1 MTDMILNNVNATNV
15 SNGNMTIN
23 NTYYTT
29 PSIISIQDAIS
40 TENDKALH
48 KRVIVFLEEQLH
60 LATHFSDI
68 IKLEDNHFIP
78 LIREIEFPAQNVQ
91 EEVNPYKQYQLAI
104 SVLPTIK
111 VDGEEWFFFQGR
123 EFIYFKNQPY
133 ALMLLK
139 TNRIGQYGY
148 EEGYRP
154 NHIILDLDMLAKVQ
168 AYIIKNLETF
178 EVELNKTLTQ
188 YSHTFF
194 NVVMVEIG
202 RLKKLCQELLEKTT
216 AFISEHQRAEPL
228 KPKDGS
234 DRFYK
239 RTRTLRQIS
248 MGELGK
254 GIKKFDEFLF
264 STTDD
269 FQGILRACFDAFNA
283 KDNK

>member
-1 MTDMILNNVNATNV
+1 MKNMTVNNVNATNV
-15 SNGNMTIN
+15 VNGDMTI
-23 NTYYTT
+23 YEI
-29 PSIISIQDAIS
+29 PKIISIHDAIL

-68 IKLEDNHFIP
+68 IKLEENHFIP

-91 EEVNPYKQYQLAI
+91 EEVNPCKQYQLAL

-111 VDGEEWFFFQGR
+111 VDGEEWFFFQER

-139 TNRIGQYGY
+139 TNRIGHYNY
-148 EEGYRP
+148 EEGYCP
-154 NHIILDLDMLAKVQ
+154 NHIILNLDMLAKVQ
-168 AYIIKNLETF
+168 ADIIKNLETF

-188 YSHTFF
+188 YSHAFF

-216 AFISEHQRAEPL
+216 VFISEHQRDEPL

-239 RTRTLRQIS
+239 RTRTLRPNS
-248 MGELGK
+248 MGEWGK
-254 GIKKFDEFLF
+254 DIKKFDEFLF
-264 STTDD
+264 SKTDD
-269 FQGILRACFDAFNA
+269 FQGILQACFDAFNA

>member
-15 SNGNMTIN
+15 ANGDITI
-23 NTYYTT
+23 YEI
-29 PSIISIQDAIS
+29 PKIISIHDAIL

-68 IKLEDNHFIP
+68 IKLESNHFIP
-78 LIREIEFPAQNVQ
+78 LIREIEFSAQNVQ
-91 EEVNPYKQYQLAI
+91 EDVNPYKQYQLAL

-139 TNRIGQYGY
+139 TNRIGQYDY
-148 EEGYRP
+148 EEGYCP

-178 EVELNKTLTQ
+178 EVALNKTLTQ
-188 YSHTFF
+188 YSHAFF
-194 NVVMVEIG
+194 NVVMVEIN
-202 RLKKLCQELLEKTT
+202 RLKKLCQKLLEKTT
-216 AFISEHQRAEPL
+216 VFISEHQRAEPL

-234 DRFYK
+234 DRFYT
-239 RTRTLRQIS
+239 RTRTYRPNS
-248 MGELGK
+248 MGEWGK

-264 STTDD
+264 STMDD
-269 FQGILRACFDAFNA
+269 FQGVLQASFGAFNA
-283 KDNK
+283 KDK

>member
-1 MTDMILNNVNATNV
+1 MN
-15 SNGNMTIN
+15 TIN
-23 NTYYTT
+23 MNNSSAQNVAGRDINITEI
-29 PSIISIQDAIS
+29 PKIISIHDAIL

-78 LIREIEFPAQNVQ
+78 LIREIEFPAQNIQ
-91 EEVNPYKQYQLAI
+91 EEVNPYKQYQLALA
-104 SVLPTIK
+104 VLPTIK

-139 TNRIGQYGY
+139 PNSFGKYGY
-148 EEGYRP
+148 EKGYCP
-154 NHIILDLDMLAKVQ
+154 NHIILNLDMLAKVQ

-188 YSHTFF
+188 YSYAFF
-194 NVVMVEIG
+194 NVVMVEID
-202 RLKKLCQELLEKTT
+202 RLKKLCQKLLEKTT
-216 AFISEHQRAEPL
+216 VFISEHQRAEPL

-239 RTRTLRQIS
+239 RTRTYRPI
-248 MGELGK
+248 GTREGGK
-254 GIKKFDEFLF
+254 DINKFDEFLF

-269 FQGILRACFDAFNA
+269 FQGILQEFFDAFNA

>member
-123 EFIYFKNQPY
+123 E
-133 ALMLLK
+133 
-139 TNRIGQYGY
+139 
-148 EEGYRP
+148 
-154 NHIILDLDMLAKVQ
+154 
-168 AYIIKNLETF
+168 
-178 EVELNKTLTQ
+178 
-188 YSHTFF
+188 
-194 NVVMVEIG
+194 
-202 RLKKLCQELLEKTT
+202 C
-216 AFISEHQRAEPL
+216 
-228 KPKDGS
+228 
-234 DRFYK
+234 
-239 RTRTLRQIS
+239 
-248 MGELGK
+248 
-254 GIKKFDEFLF
+254 
-264 STTDD
+264 
-269 FQGILRACFDAFNA
+269 
-283 KDNK
+283 